1 MCYRRDRR
9 LLFRA
14 MLAPVLLASLASLAA
29 CGGSSSETPPPLQP
43 DPTGFRYAP
52 PIPAAIPPESDAG
65 DAAQT
70 IPETGEVDPK
80 PRLPARPPTGSSPAA
95 H

>member
-1 MCYRRDRR
+1 M
-9 LLFRA
+9 A
-14 MLAPVLLASLASLAA
+14 ALAA

-52 PIPAAIPPESDAG
+52 TTPVRLADESDAG
-65 DAAQT
+65 EAPRGPDLKELDAT
-70 IPETGEVDPK
+70 VK
-80 PRLPARPPTGSSPAA
+80 PRVPAQPSGSSAPAA